1 MWEQFVAAADAPND
15 LEASVLAELRLDC
28 EAWRDVQRAALG
40 RLHAPRQVDP
50 AAQRRVLDRFRRQR
64 GLWRRADLDA
74 WLTANAL
81 DAAALEHLLCREAT
95 LDAEAASR
103 KIDAPVCHARSP
115 AAERAVLV
123 LLQMV
128 RTKQAALTDAPPPP
142 LEPHRQAVL
151 DWYFEHRL
159 GLMRPPSLAA
169 FLTEAGWAG

>member
-15 LEASVLAELRLDC
+15 LEVSVLTELRLDC

-50 AAQRRVLDRFRRQR
+50 AAQRRVLERFRRQR

-81 DAAALEHLLCREAT
+81 DAAALERLLRREAT
-95 LDAEAASR
+95 LDAEAASCKSTLQSAMLDHLR
-103 KIDAPVCHARSP
+103 LTGRFSV
-115 AAERAVLV
+115 
-123 LLQMV
+123 LQMV
-128 RTKQAALTDAPPPP
+128 RTKEAALTDAPPPP

-159 GLMRPPSLAA
+159 GSCVRLRSPR
-169 FLTEAGWAG
+169 F